1 MVFSGRNCLRFI
13 SPLIFGNLFYFCK
26 NFRLKTKKPDYSHLK
41 PDQPIG
47 IFDSGVGG
55 LTVAKEI
62 KRLLPNENLIYFGD
76 TKHLPYG
83 EKSREA
89 IIGYSLEICNFLLEK
104 NCKAI
109 VIACNSATANA
120 LKEVLELV
128 NEKVPV
134 IDVINPVAEKVAYE
148 IHNNIGVIATKAT
161 VNSGLYKKSIR
172 KHNKFI
178 KVDEL
183 ATPLLVP
190 AIEEG
195 FRNHPITHAIIYN
208 YLSNSKLKNIETLIL
223 GCTHYPLLLDEIK
236 QFYGNRVRVIDSPN
250 IVANQLKI
258 ILEKHHLL
266 LQNNS
271 KPNYHFY
278 LSDLTKNFEKISKK
292 FFGKT
297 IDLELKVL

>member
-1 MVFSGRNCLRFI
+1 M
-13 SPLIFGNLFYFCK
+13 K
-26 NFRLKTKKPDYSHLK
+26 KKKPDYSLLK
-41 PDQPIG
+41 AEQPIG

-89 IIGYSLEICNFLLEK
+89 IIEYSTKIARFLLEK

-109 VIACNSATANA
+109 VIACNTATANA
-120 LKEVLELV
+120 LKEVVEV
-128 NEKVPV
+128 VGGRVPV

-148 IHNNIGVIATKAT
+148 IHNNVGVIATKAT
-161 VNSGLYKKSIR
+161 VNSGLYRKSIR
-172 KHNKFI
+172 RHNKFI
-178 KVDEL
+178 RVDEL

-195 FRNHPITHAIIYN
+195 FKNHPITHAIIYN

-223 GCTHYPLLLDEIK
+223 GCTHYPLLIDEIK
-236 QFYGNRVRVIDSPN
+236 QYYGNRVRVIDSPN
-250 IVANQLKI
+250 IVASQLSM
-258 ILEKHHLL
+258 ILDKYHLL
-266 LQNNS
+266 HPEN
-271 KPNYHFY
+271 PHPEYEFY
-278 LSDLTKNFEKISKK
+278 LSDITKNFEKISKK
-292 FFGKT
+292 FFGKS
-297 IDLELKVL
+297 IELKLKVL

>member
-1 MVFSGRNCLRFI
+1 M
-13 SPLIFGNLFYFCK
+13 
-26 NFRLKTKKPDYSHLK
+26 KKKKQDFSHLSAN
-41 PDQPIG
+41 QPVG

-89 IIGYSLEICNFLLEK
+89 IIGYSTKIAQFLLEK

-109 VIACNSATANA
+109 VIACNTATANA

-128 NEKVPV
+128 DDKVPV

-148 IHNNIGVIATKAT
+148 IHNNVGVIATKAT
-161 VNSGLYKKSIR
+161 VNSGLYRKSIR

-183 ATPLLVP
+183 PTPLLVP

-195 FRNHPITHAIIYN
+195 FKNHPITHSIIYN
-208 YLSNSKLKNIETLIL
+208 YLSNNKLKNIETLIL
-223 GCTHYPLLLDEIK
+223 GCTHYPLLIDEIK
-236 QFYGNRVRVIDSPN
+236 QYYGNRVRVIDSPN

-266 LQNNS
+266 NMESQN
-271 KPNYHFY
+271 PEYRFY
-278 LSDLTKNFEKISKK
+278 LSDITKNFEKISKK
-292 FFGKT
+292 FFGKS
-297 IDLELKVL
+297 IELELKVL

>member
-1 MVFSGRNCLRFI
+1 M
-13 SPLIFGNLFYFCK
+13 K
-26 NFRLKTKKPDYSHLK
+26 KKKPDYSHLSAE
-41 PDQPIG
+41 QPIG

-89 IIGYSLEICNFLLEK
+89 IIGYSKKITNFLLEQ
-104 NCKAI
+104 NCKAV

-120 LKEVLELV
+120 LNEVLALV
-128 NEKVPV
+128 NERVPV
-134 IDVINPVAEKVAYE
+134 IDVINPVAEKVSYE
-148 IHNNIGVIATKAT
+148 IHTNVGVIATKAT

-195 FRNHPITHAIIYN
+195 FKNHPITHAIIYN

-223 GCTHYPLLLDEIK
+223 GCTHYPILIDEIK
-236 QFYGNRVRVIDSPN
+236 QYYGNRVRVIDSPN
-250 IVANQLKI
+250 IVASQLKM
-258 ILEKHHLL
+258 ILDKHHLMHSE
-266 LQNNS
+266 NS
-271 KPNYHFY
+271 SPVYHFY
-278 LSDLTKNFEKISKK
+278 VSDLTKNFEKISKR
-292 FFGKT
+292 FFGKD
-297 IDLELKVL
+297 INLELKLL

>member
-1 MVFSGRNCLRFI
+1 MQIFS
-13 SPLIFGNLFYFCK
+13 YFCIK
-26 NFRLKTKKPDYSHLK
+26 FHSLKKKKKIDYSHLSAK
-41 PDQPIG
+41 ESIG
-47 IFDSGVGG
+47 VFDSGVGG

-62 KRLLPNENLIYFGD
+62 KRLLPQENLIYFGD

-89 IIGYSLEICNFLLEK
+89 IIGYCEKITNFLLEQ

-109 VIACNSATANA
+109 VVACNSATANA
-120 LKEVLELV
+120 LNEILAIV

-134 IDVINPVAEKVAYE
+134 IDVINPVAEKVSYE
-148 IHNNIGVIATKAT
+148 IHNNVGVIATKAT
-161 VNSGLYKKSIR
+161 VNSGLYRKSIR

-183 ATPLLVP
+183 ATPMLVP

-195 FRNHPITHAIIYN
+195 FKNHPITHAIIYN

-223 GCTHYPLLLDEIK
+223 GCTHYPLLIDEIK
-236 QFYGNRVRVIDSPN
+236 QYYGNRVRVIDSPN
-250 IVANQLKI
+250 IVANQLKM

-266 LQNNS
+266 NENNS
-271 KPNYHFY
+271 NPSYKFY

>member
-1 MVFSGRNCLRFI
+1 M
-13 SPLIFGNLFYFCK
+13 K
-26 NFRLKTKKPDYSHLK
+26 KKTKVDYSHLSAK
-41 PDQPIG
+41 ESIG
-47 IFDSGVGG
+47 VFDSGVGG

-62 KRLLPNENLIYFGD
+62 KRLLPQENLIYFGD

-89 IIGYSLEICNFLLEK
+89 IVGYCEKITNFLLEQ

-109 VIACNSATANA
+109 VVACNSATANA
-120 LKEVLELV
+120 LNEILAVV

-134 IDVINPVAEKVAYE
+134 IDVINPVAEKVSYE
-148 IHNNIGVIATKAT
+148 IHNNVGVIATKAT
-161 VNSGLYKKSIR
+161 VNSGLYRKSIR

-195 FRNHPITHAIIYN
+195 FKNHPITHAIIYN

-223 GCTHYPLLLDEIK
+223 GCTHYPLLIDEIK
-236 QFYGNRVRVIDSPN
+236 QYYGNRVRVIDSPN
-250 IVANQLKI
+250 IVANQLKM

-266 LQNNS
+266 NENNAH
-271 KPNYHFY
+271 PNYKFY

>member
-1 MVFSGRNCLRFI
+1 
-13 SPLIFGNLFYFCK
+13 
-26 NFRLKTKKPDYSHLK
+26 LKTKKQDYSHLSPK
-41 PDQPIG
+41 QPIG

-62 KRLLPNENLIYFGD
+62 KRLLPNEDLIYFGD

-89 IIGYSLEICNFLLEK
+89 IIEYSTKITNFLLEQ

-109 VIACNSATANA
+109 VIACNTATANA
-120 LKEVLELV
+120 LNEVLESV
-128 NEKVPV
+128 SCRVPV

-148 IHNNIGVIATKAT
+148 IHNNVGVIATKAT

-195 FRNHPITHAIIYN
+195 FKNHPITHAIIYN

-223 GCTHYPLLLDEIK
+223 GCTHYPLLIDEIK
-236 QFYGNRVRVIDSPN
+236 QYYGNRVRVIDSPN
-250 IVANQLKI
+250 IVASHLKI
-258 ILEKHHLL
+258 ILDKYNLL
-266 LQNNS
+266 NDNNP

>member
-1 MVFSGRNCLRFI
+1 M
-13 SPLIFGNLFYFCK
+13 
-26 NFRLKTKKPDYSHLK
+26 KTKKQDYSHLSPK
-41 PDQPIG
+41 QPIG

-62 KRLLPNENLIYFGD
+62 KRLLPNEDLIYFGD

-83 EKSREA
+83 EKSKEA
-89 IIGYSLEICNFLLEK
+89 IIEYSTKITNFLLEQ

-109 VIACNSATANA
+109 VIACNTATANA
-120 LKEVLELV
+120 LNEVLESV
-128 NEKVPV
+128 SCRVPV

-148 IHNNIGVIATKAT
+148 IHNNVGVIATKAT

-195 FRNHPITHAIIYN
+195 FKNHPITHAIIYN
-208 YLSNSKLKNIETLIL
+208 YLSNTKLKNIETLIL
-223 GCTHYPLLLDEIK
+223 GCTHYPLLIDEIK
-236 QFYGNRVRVIDSPN
+236 QYYGNRVRVIDSPN
-250 IVANQLKI
+250 IVANHLKI
-258 ILEKHHLL
+258 ILDKYNLL
-266 LQNNS
+266 NDSNP

-297 IDLELKVL
+297 IDLELRVL

>member
-1 MVFSGRNCLRFI
+1 MDAS
-13 SPLIFGNLFYFCK
+13 
-26 NFRLKTKKPDYSHLK
+26 
-41 PDQPIG
+41 QPIG

-83 EKSREA
+83 EKSKEA
-89 IIGYSLEICNFLLEK
+89 IIEYSSKITNFLLEK

-109 VIACNSATANA
+109 VIACNTATANA

-148 IHNNIGVIATKAT
+148 LHTNVGVIATKAT

-172 KHNKFI
+172 KHNRFI

-195 FRNHPITHAIIYN
+195 FKNHPITHSIIYN
-208 YLSNSKLKNIETLIL
+208 YLSNQKLKNIETLIL
-223 GCTHYPLLLDEIK
+223 GCTHYPLVLDEIK
-236 QFYGNRVRVIDSPN
+236 QYYGNRVRVIDSPN
-250 IVANQLKI
+250 IVANQLKM
-258 ILEKHHLL
+258 ILEKHQLL
-266 LQNNS
+266 NEQN
-271 KPNYHFY
+271 PNPTYEFF
-278 LSDLTKNFEKISKK
+278 LSDITKNFEKISKK

>member
-1 MVFSGRNCLRFI
+1 M
-13 SPLIFGNLFYFCK
+13 
-26 NFRLKTKKPDYSHLK
+26 KTKNPDYSHLSAE
-41 PDQPIG
+41 QPIG

-83 EKSREA
+83 EKSPEA
-89 IIGYSLEICNFLLEK
+89 IIGYVTKITQFLLDN

-128 NEKVPV
+128 DNKVPV
-134 IDVINPVAEKVAYE
+134 IDVINPVAEKVSYE
-148 IHNNIGVIATKAT
+148 IHNNVGVIATKAT
-161 VNSGLYKKSIR
+161 VNSGLYRKSIR
-172 KHNKFI
+172 KHNRFI

-195 FRNHPITHAIIYN
+195 FKNHPITHSIIYN
-208 YLSNSKLKNIETLIL
+208 YLSNKKLKNIETLIL
-223 GCTHYPLLLDEIK
+223 GCTHYPLLIDEIK
-236 QFYGNRVRVIDSPN
+236 QYYGNRVRVIDSPN
-250 IVANQLKI
+250 IVANQLKM

-266 LQNNS
+266 NTQNTQP
-271 KPNYHFY
+271 KYQFY

>member
-1 MVFSGRNCLRFI
+1 M
-13 SPLIFGNLFYFCK
+13 
-26 NFRLKTKKPDYSHLK
+26 KTKKQDYSHLSPK
-41 PDQPIG
+41 QPIG

-62 KRLLPNENLIYFGD
+62 KRLLPNEDLIYFGD

-83 EKSREA
+83 EKSKEA
-89 IIGYSLEICNFLLEK
+89 IIEYSTKITNFLLEQ

-109 VIACNSATANA
+109 VIACNTATANA
-120 LKEVLELV
+120 LNEVMLSV
-128 NEKVPV
+128 AGKVLV

-148 IHNNIGVIATKAT
+148 IHNNVGVIATKAT

-195 FRNHPITHAIIYN
+195 FKNHPITHSIIYN
-208 YLSNSKLKNIETLIL
+208 YLSNAKLKNIETLIL
-223 GCTHYPLLLDEIK
+223 GCTHYPLLIDEIK
-236 QFYGNRVRVIDSPN
+236 QYYGNRVRVIDSPN
-250 IVANQLKI
+250 IVANHLNI
-258 ILEKHHLL
+258 ILDKYHLL
-266 LQNNS
+266 NTHNS
-271 KPNYHFY
+271 KPTYQFY
-278 LSDLTKNFEKISKK
+278 LSDITKNFEKISKK

>member
-1 MVFSGRNCLRFI
+1 M
-13 SPLIFGNLFYFCK
+13 
-26 NFRLKTKKPDYSHLK
+26 KKKKQHFSHLSSQ
-41 PDQPIG
+41 QPIG

-89 IIGYSLEICNFLLEK
+89 IIGYSTKIAQFLIEK

-109 VIACNSATANA
+109 VIACNTATANA
-120 LKEVLELV
+120 LKEVQELV
-128 NEKVPV
+128 NGRVPV

-148 IHNNIGVIATKAT
+148 IHTNVGVIATKAT
-161 VNSGLYKKSIR
+161 VNSGLYRKSIR

-195 FRNHPITHAIIYN
+195 FKNHPITHSIIYN

-223 GCTHYPLLLDEIK
+223 GCTHYPLLIDEIK
-236 QFYGNRVRVIDSPN
+236 QYYGNRVRVIDSPN
-250 IVANQLKI
+250 IVANQLKM
-258 ILEKHHLL
+258 ILEQHHLL
-266 LQNNS
+266 NS
-271 KPNYHFY
+271 DNPKPEYHFY

-292 FFGKT
+292 FFGKS
-297 IDLELKVL
+297 IELELKVL

>member
-1 MVFSGRNCLRFI
+1 M
-13 SPLIFGNLFYFCK
+13 
-26 NFRLKTKKPDYSHLK
+26 KTKKQDYSHLSPK
-41 PDQPIG
+41 QPIG

-62 KRLLPNENLIYFGD
+62 KRLLPNEDLIYFGD

-83 EKSREA
+83 EKSKEA
-89 IIGYSLEICNFLLEK
+89 IIEYSTKITNFLLEQ

-109 VIACNSATANA
+109 VIACNTATANA
-120 LKEVLELV
+120 LYEVMTSV
-128 NEKVPV
+128 AGKVPV

-148 IHNNIGVIATKAT
+148 IHNNVGVIATKAT

-195 FRNHPITHAIIYN
+195 FKNHPITHSIIYN
-208 YLSNSKLKNIETLIL
+208 YLSNAKLKNIETLIL
-223 GCTHYPLLLDEIK
+223 GCTHYPLLIDEIK
-236 QFYGNRVRVIDSPN
+236 QYYGNRVRVIDSPN
-250 IVANQLKI
+250 IVANHLNI
-258 ILEKHHLL
+258 ILDKYHLL
-266 LQNNS
+266 NTNNS
-271 KPNYHFY
+271 KPTYQFY
-278 LSDLTKNFEKISKK
+278 LFGYYKKLRENFKKI
-292 FFGKT
+292 
-297 IDLELKVL
+297 LWENN

>member
-1 MVFSGRNCLRFI
+1 MKPNYTKLSG
-13 SPLIFGNLFYFCK
+13 K
-26 NFRLKTKKPDYSHLK
+26 
-41 PDQPIG
+41 QPIG

-62 KRLLPNENLIYFGD
+62 KRLMPHEDLIYFGD

-83 EKSREA
+83 EKSKDA
-89 IIGYSLEICNFLLEK
+89 IVGYCLKIVEFLLQQ

-109 VIACNSATANA
+109 VIACNTATANA
-120 LKEVLELV
+120 LQEILALV
-128 NEKVPV
+128 NNRVPV
-134 IDVINPVAEKVAYE
+134 FDVINPVAEKVAFE

-195 FRNHPITHAIIYN
+195 FVNHPITHAIIYN
-208 YLSNSKLKNIETLIL
+208 YLSNAKLKSIETLIL
-223 GCTHYPLLLDEIK
+223 GCTHYPLLLNEIK
-236 QFYGNRVRVIDSPN
+236 QYYGNRVRVIDSPN
-250 IVANQLKI
+250 IVASQVKSVLDKY
-258 ILEKHHLL
+258 HLL
-266 LQNNS
+266 HDNNPEAYY
-271 KPNYHFY
+271 KFY
-278 LSDLTKNFEKISKK
+278 LSDITKNFEKISRK
-292 FFGKT
+292 FFGKK
-297 IDLELKVL
+297 IELELKVL

>member
-1 MVFSGRNCLRFI
+1 M
-13 SPLIFGNLFYFCK
+13 
-26 NFRLKTKKPDYSHLK
+26 KTKKQDYSHLSPK
-41 PDQPIG
+41 QPIG

-62 KRLLPNENLIYFGD
+62 KRLLPNEDLIYFGD

-83 EKSREA
+83 EKSKEA
-89 IIGYSLEICNFLLEK
+89 IIEYSTKITNFLLEQ

-109 VIACNSATANA
+109 VIACNTATANA
-120 LKEVLELV
+120 LNEVLESV
-128 NEKVPV
+128 SCRVPV

-148 IHNNIGVIATKAT
+148 IHNNVGVIATKAT

-195 FRNHPITHAIIYN
+195 FKNHPITHAIIYN
-208 YLSNSKLKNIETLIL
+208 YLSNTKLKNIETLIL
-223 GCTHYPLLLDEIK
+223 GCTHYPLLIDEIK
-236 QFYGNRVRVIDSPN
+236 QYYGNRVRVIDSPN
-250 IVANQLKI
+250 IVANHLKI
-258 ILEKHHLL
+258 ILDKYNLL
-266 LQNNS
+266 NDNNP

>member
-1 MVFSGRNCLRFI
+1 MKQNKQDF
-13 SPLIFGNLFYFCK
+13 
-26 NFRLKTKKPDYSHLK
+26 SHLSAN
-41 PDQPIG
+41 QPIG

-62 KRLLPNENLIYFGD
+62 KRLLPNEDLIYFGD

-89 IIGYSLEICNFLLEK
+89 IVGYSTKITNFLLEK

-128 NEKVPV
+128 NQKVPV
-134 IDVINPVAEKVAYE
+134 IDVINPVAEKVSYE
-148 IHNNIGVIATKAT
+148 IHTNVGVIATKAT

-195 FRNHPITHAIIYN
+195 FRNHPITHSIIYN

-223 GCTHYPLLLDEIK
+223 GCTHYPLLLNEIK
-236 QFYGNRVRVIDSPN
+236 QYYGNRVRVIDSPS
-250 IVANQLKI
+250 IVANQLRI
-258 ILEKHHLL
+258 ILEQHHLL
-266 LQNNS
+266 KGEN
-271 KPNYHFY
+271 PNPKYQFY
-278 LSDLTKNFEKISKK
+278 LSDITKNFEKISKK
-292 FFGKT
+292 FFGKS
-297 IDLELKVL
+297 IDLDLKVL